1 MEGRGITEGVVTIA
15 SRHLLPAR
23 WRCYVPLRGAKSRV
37 ILGYPYC
44 ATLNRWPTD
53 YHRRFC
59 TRDGLSYL
67 FDFFY
72 FFFYFISFESFDKW
86 KKNICKNVSQQELY
100 IRIKFQIR
108 NNFQPEN
115 STGCLISISRNSE
128 FGGVKRNKVNSA
140 CRPNRYLDQL
150 QSYNETDGGKTRL
163 EGSREEYHFP
173 FFFHRYA
180 SLLPPFF
187 SSRPNFLFMFSLIK
201 LTFTPQTCGKLY
213 LAAKTGK
220 RRSFR
225 GGREV

>member
-1 MEGRGITEGVVTIA
+1 MADRLSSSIL
-15 SRHLLPAR
+15 H
-23 WRCYVPLRGAKSRV
+23 AKWAIV
-37 ILGYPYC
+37 FI
-44 ATLNRWPTD
+44 
-53 YHRRFC
+53 RFF
-59 TRDGLSYL
+59 L
-67 FDFFY
+67 

-115 STGCLISISRNSE
+115 STGCLISRNSE

-173 FFFHRYA
+173 FFFSPLRL
-180 SLLPPFF
+180 SPPPFF
-187 SSRPNFLFMFSLIK
+187 FLSPEFFV
-201 LTFTPQTCGKLY
+201 Y
-213 LAAKTGK
+213 
-220 RRSFR
+220 
-225 GGREV
+225 V

>member
-1 MEGRGITEGVVTIA
+1 MADRLSSSIL
-15 SRHLLPAR
+15 H
-23 WRCYVPLRGAKSRV
+23 AKWAIV
-37 ILGYPYC
+37 FI
-44 ATLNRWPTD
+44 
-53 YHRRFC
+53 RFF
-59 TRDGLSYL
+59 L
-67 FDFFY
+67 

-173 FFFHRYA
+173 FFFTVTPL
-180 SLLPPFF
+180 SSPLFF
-187 SSRPNFLFMFSLIK
+187 P
-201 LTFTPQTCGKLY
+201 
-213 LAAKTGK
+213 LA
-220 RRSFR
+220 RIFCLCL
-225 GGREV
+225 V